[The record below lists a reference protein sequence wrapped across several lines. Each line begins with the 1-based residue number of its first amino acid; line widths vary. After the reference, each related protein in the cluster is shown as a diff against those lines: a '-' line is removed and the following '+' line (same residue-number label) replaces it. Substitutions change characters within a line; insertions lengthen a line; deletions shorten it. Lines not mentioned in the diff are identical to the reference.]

1 MTNEVHIE
9 TMHIISKNVKEVV
22 RTLIVELHSHFPL
35 HGVMEGMVVIL
46 FQSWLMAKYC
56 DESFKWHINI
66 IEVQHYYLKMIGP
79 SKVYVSQVLFG
90 LDLDI

>member
-1 MTNEVHIE
+1 M
-9 TMHIISKNVKEVV
+9 M
-22 RTLIVELHSHFPL
+22 
-35 HGVMEGMVVIL
+35 VIL

-66 IEVQHYYLKMIGP
+66 IKVQHYYLKMIGP
-79 SKVYVSQVLFG
+79 FKVYVSQVLFG